1 MHDFLSTRAADL
13 SRLTMTIQTN
23 LDSAEDTIQ
32 NINRTL
38 AELASLGVQ
47 DFQITGPVVYV
58 RPARASSDEDD
69 TFTLFQAVLLMP
81 GGIGGAVWDSVE
93 YTEYLRRPHGEPT
106 DRSGFSRRTTTNFV
120 LTFGSRCENS
130 KRNLLMLKKRSPRL
144 VRGYQIA
151 LVEPIPKPRSKT
163 HSP

>member
-13 SRLTMTIQTN
+13 SRLAMTIQTN

-32 NINRTL
+32 NINHTL

-47 DFQITGPVVYV
+47 DFQITGPVVYA
-58 RPARASSDEDD
+58 RPAGASSDEDD

-93 YTEYLRRPHGEPT
+93 YTEYLGRPHGEPT
-106 DRSGFSRRTTTNFV
+106 DLRPRFV
-120 LTFGSRCENS
+120 PYADCL
-130 KRNLLMLKKRSPRL
+130 PL
-144 VRGYQIA
+144 VRAMLIA
-151 LVEPIPKPRSKT
+151 HVGEMLDRLMRDVRLLG
-163 HSP
+163 